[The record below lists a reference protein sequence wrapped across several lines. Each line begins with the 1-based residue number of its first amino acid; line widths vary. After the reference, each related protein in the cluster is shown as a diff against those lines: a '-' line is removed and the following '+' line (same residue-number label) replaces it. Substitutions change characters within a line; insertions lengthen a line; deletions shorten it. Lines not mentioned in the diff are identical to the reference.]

1 MQSIFELIQNVTGLP
16 PDVQIKIFNSV
27 LIIFFLGLVRHIV
40 LRIVWQKSEDPQYRY
55 KWQKASAYTSF
66 AIGLILVARVW
77 FVGISSLT
85 TFLGLITAG
94 LAIALQ
100 DLVKSIAGWM
110 FLMWRRPFMVGD
122 RIEIGQIKGDV
133 IDIRL
138 FKFTLAEIGNWV
150 EADQSTGRILHLP
163 NSMILSEKI
172 ANYSQGFDF
181 IWHEVPVLI
190 TFESNWKKAK
200 KILLE
205 IAKNHTLDISQTA
218 RKYIKEASKKF
229 LIYYR
234 YTEPI
239 VYTTVRDSGVL
250 LTIRYLVNPRHRR
263 GVEEAIWED
272 ILDEFGKH
280 PDIDL
285 AYPTI
290 RYFDNSKEGKISNR

>member
-1 MQSIFELIQNVTGLP
+1 
-16 PDVQIKIFNSV
+16 
-27 LIIFFLGLVRHIV
+27 
-40 LRIVWQKSEDPQYRY
+40 
-55 KWQKASAYTSF
+55 
-66 AIGLILVARVW
+66 
-77 FVGISSLT
+77 
-85 TFLGLITAG
+85 
-94 LAIALQ
+94 
-100 DLVKSIAGWM
+100 
-110 FLMWRRPFMVGD
+110 
-122 RIEIGQIKGDV
+122 
-133 IDIRL
+133 
-138 FKFTLAEIGNWV
+138 
-150 EADQSTGRILHLP
+150 
-163 NSMILSEKI
+163 MILSEKI